1 MLNNMMSML
10 GHNLKGLQN
19 LKKSHFMNEQ
29 KISHKIH
36 RLGIRANIVHGSL

>member
-19 LKKSHFMNEQ
+19 LQKLHFMNEQ

-36 RLGIRANIVHGSL
+36 RLGIRAKIVHGSL